1 KFDGNVV
8 EMFKRC
14 GMKLGILIGC
24 ADILCIGP
32 FLAIPRTGATTY
44 EMGIMPLFGTSIPVL
59 LFCILFFAIS
69 YVLTIRPSKVVD

>member
-1 KFDGNVV
+1 MWYVV
-8 EMFKRC
+8 R
-14 GMKLGILIGC
+14 ILIGC

-59 LFCILFFAIS
+59 LFVYFLRFHM
-69 YVLTIRPSKVVD
+69 Y